1 MTFGEKLNSMRKN
14 SGFTQEEVAVRLGIS
29 PQAVSKWEND
39 LSCPDIMLLPEIA
52 KLYGKSVDELLG
64 TDDFNEADAK
74 ESVIDNKISKQNAE
88 IKDSFLRKNIGDGKM
103 FLKVNVITQNGDNI
117 NVRLPVT
124 LLKSVKGLLGSIKI
138 NNSAAD
144 WIDLSEIDFD
154 MIFELI
160 DSGVMGEIVNIVTQ
174 NGDNIKVYAE
184 REDIWKFQWQT
195 ADLKWKSACLIA
207 LHLII
212 LLLLQYPW
220 N

>member
-74 ESVIDNKISKQNAE
+74 ESIIDDKISKQNAE
-88 IKDSFLRKNIGDGKM
+88 IKDSFSRKNVGNGKM

-138 NNSAAD
+138 NNSSAD
-144 WIDLSEIDFD
+144 GIDLS
-154 MIFELI
+154 
-160 DSGVMGEIVNIVTQ
+160 
-174 NGDNIKVYAE
+174 
-184 REDIWKFQWQT
+184 
-195 ADLKWKSACLIA
+195 
-207 LHLII
+207 
-212 LLLLQYPW
+212 
-220 N
+220 

>member
-1 MTFGEKLNSMRKN
+1 
-14 SGFTQEEVAVRLGIS
+14 
-29 PQAVSKWEND
+29 
-39 LSCPDIMLLPEIA
+39 
-52 KLYGKSVDELLG
+52 
-64 TDDFNEADAK
+64 
-74 ESVIDNKISKQNAE
+74 
-88 IKDSFLRKNIGDGKM
+88 M

-144 WIDLSEIDFD
+144 GIDLSEIDFD

-184 REDIWKFQWQT
+184 REDI
-195 ADLKWKSACLIA
+195 
-207 LHLII
+207 
-212 LLLLQYPW
+212 
-220 N
+220 

>member
-52 KLYGKSVDELLG
+52 KLYGKSVDELLS

-88 IKDSFLRKNIGDGKM
+88 IKDSFSRKNVGNGKM

-138 NNSAAD
+138 NNSSAD
-144 WIDLSEIDFD
+144 GIDLSEIDFD

-184 REDIWKFQWQT
+184 REDI
-195 ADLKWKSACLIA
+195 
-207 LHLII
+207 
-212 LLLLQYPW
+212 
-220 N
+220 

>member
-88 IKDSFLRKNIGDGKM
+88 IKDSFLRKI
-103 FLKVNVITQNGDNI
+103 
-117 NVRLPVT
+117 
-124 LLKSVKGLLGSIKI
+124 
-138 NNSAAD
+138 
-144 WIDLSEIDFD
+144 
-154 MIFELI
+154 
-160 DSGVMGEIVNIVTQ
+160 
-174 NGDNIKVYAE
+174 
-184 REDIWKFQWQT
+184 
-195 ADLKWKSACLIA
+195 
-207 LHLII
+207 
-212 LLLLQYPW
+212 
-220 N
+220 

>member
-88 IKDSFLRKNIGDGKM
+88 IKDSFSRKNVGNGKM

-138 NNSAAD
+138 NNSSAD
-144 WIDLSEIDFD
+144 GIDLSEIDFD

-184 REDIWKFQWQT
+184 REDI
-195 ADLKWKSACLIA
+195 
-207 LHLII
+207 
-212 LLLLQYPW
+212 
-220 N
+220 

>member
-1 MTFGEKLNSMRKN
+1 MKGNHKMTFGEKLNSMRKN

-144 WIDLSEIDFD
+144 GIDLSEIDFD

-184 REDIWKFQWQT
+184 REDI
-195 ADLKWKSACLIA
+195 
-207 LHLII
+207 
-212 LLLLQYPW
+212 
-220 N
+220 

>member
-1 MTFGEKLNSMRKN
+1 MKGNHKMTFGEKLNSMRKN

-74 ESVIDNKISKQNAE
+74 ESIIDDKISKQNAE
-88 IKDSFLRKNIGDGKM
+88 IKDSFSRKNVGNGKM

-144 WIDLSEIDFD
+144 GIDLSEIDFD

-184 REDIWKFQWQT
+184 REDI
-195 ADLKWKSACLIA
+195 
-207 LHLII
+207 
-212 LLLLQYPW
+212 
-220 N
+220 

>member
-52 KLYGKSVDELLG
+52 KLYGKSVDELLS

-74 ESVIDNKISKQNAE
+74 ESIIDNKISKQNAE
-88 IKDSFLRKNIGDGKM
+88 IKDSFSRKNVGNGKM

-138 NNSAAD
+138 NNSSAD
-144 WIDLSEIDFD
+144 GIDLSEIDFD

-184 REDIWKFQWQT
+184 REDI
-195 ADLKWKSACLIA
+195 
-207 LHLII
+207 
-212 LLLLQYPW
+212 
-220 N
+220 

>member
-74 ESVIDNKISKQNAE
+74 ESIIDDKISKQNAE
-88 IKDSFLRKNIGDGKM
+88 IKDSFSRKNVGNGKM

-138 NNSAAD
+138 NNSSAD
-144 WIDLSEIDFD
+144 GIDLSEIDFD

-174 NGDNIKVYAE
+174 NGDNIKVYLFFVDVANIDKSLLELKE
-184 REDIWKFQWQT
+184 RIEKVEKV
-195 ADLKWKSACLIA
+195 L
-207 LHLII
+207 
-212 LLLLQYPW
+212 
-220 N
+220 

>member
-74 ESVIDNKISKQNAE
+74 ESIIDDKISKQNAE
-88 IKDSFLRKNIGDGKM
+88 IKDSFSRKNVGNGKM

-138 NNSAAD
+138 NNSSAD
-144 WIDLSEIDFD
+144 GIDLSEIDFD
-154 MIFELI
+154 RIFELI

-184 REDIWKFQWQT
+184 REDI
-195 ADLKWKSACLIA
+195 
-207 LHLII
+207 
-212 LLLLQYPW
+212 
-220 N
+220 

>member
-52 KLYGKSVDELLG
+52 KLYGKSVDELLS

-74 ESVIDNKISKQNAE
+74 ESIIDDKISKQNAE
-88 IKDSFLRKNIGDGKM
+88 IKDSFSRKNVGNGKM

-144 WIDLSEIDFD
+144 GIDLSEIDFD

-184 REDIWKFQWQT
+184 REDI
-195 ADLKWKSACLIA
+195 
-207 LHLII
+207 
-212 LLLLQYPW
+212 
-220 N
+220 